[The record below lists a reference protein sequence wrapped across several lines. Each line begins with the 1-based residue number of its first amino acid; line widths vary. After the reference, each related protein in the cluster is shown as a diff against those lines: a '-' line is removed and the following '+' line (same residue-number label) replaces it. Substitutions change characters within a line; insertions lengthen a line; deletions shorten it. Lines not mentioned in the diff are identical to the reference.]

1 RFRKVHITC
10 SPLET
15 EIHATFRSHSGVKD
29 IAAPPIFPTPQAAQR
44 KSVPPLAAG
53 RPRSAVPDP
62 SRTTVPTPFV
72 RKRKETLMTKHQFA
86 RVVEEDQKRPDQQ
99 PDWLERLRRNFDAE
113 VHLPADISRE
123 FLSAALLWAVDNK
136 VDFGL
141 FHEASEIIIAHFGGD
156 EIYLPSRW
164 SDKRWHTGLEDKEPF
179 DPSD

>member
-1 RFRKVHITC
+1 
-10 SPLET
+10 
-15 EIHATFRSHSGVKD
+15 
-29 IAAPPIFPTPQAAQR
+29 
-44 KSVPPLAAG
+44 
-53 RPRSAVPDP
+53 
-62 SRTTVPTPFV
+62 
-72 RKRKETLMTKHQFA
+72 MTKHQFA
-86 RVVEEDQKRPDQQ
+86 RVVEEDPKRPDQQ

-156 EIYLPSRW
+156 EIYLPSQW
-164 SDKRWHTGLEDKEPF
+164 SDKRWHIGLEDKEPF

>member
-1 RFRKVHITC
+1 
-10 SPLET
+10 
-15 EIHATFRSHSGVKD
+15 
-29 IAAPPIFPTPQAAQR
+29 
-44 KSVPPLAAG
+44 
-53 RPRSAVPDP
+53 
-62 SRTTVPTPFV
+62 
-72 RKRKETLMTKHQFA
+72 MTKHQFA

-99 PDWLERLRRNFDAE
+99 PDWLERLRRIFDAE

-164 SDKRWHTGLEDKEPF
+164 SDKRWHIGLEDKEPF